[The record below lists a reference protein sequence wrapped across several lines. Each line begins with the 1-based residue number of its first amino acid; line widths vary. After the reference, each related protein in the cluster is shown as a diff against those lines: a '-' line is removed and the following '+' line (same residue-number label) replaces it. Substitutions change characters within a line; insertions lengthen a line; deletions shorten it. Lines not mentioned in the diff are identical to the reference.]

1 MDAVARAKLAP
12 TGLAEENLLSLLS
25 TLNARVVDGLRLGL
39 SAKAAAME
47 QQARHRPVALRSAP
61 LRCAR
66 MRGRAR
72 PPLPGVHAQ
81 VCARSKAGAST
92 PRFRAAAAAAP
103 ALSSGRVRAC
113 AMRAHRDS
121 DRSRTHCASRRAPR
135 RTELLA

>member
-61 LRCAR
+61 LRAHAR
-66 MRGRAR
+66 PRTPALARRAR
-72 PPLPGVHAQ
+72 AGLCAQ
-81 VCARSKAGAST
+81 
-92 PRFRAAAAAAP
+92 
-103 ALSSGRVRAC
+103 
-113 AMRAHRDS
+113 
-121 DRSRTHCASRRAPR
+121 
-135 RTELLA
+135 